1 LACWVIILKNK
12 ENILNVLGL
21 SYRAR
26 KLVTGYDPV
35 LRVLRANKVDLV
47 FIASD
52 ASDRTKDT
60 FSKKCFFYNV
70 PVNYSF
76 NCDELSNSLGKKLVK
91 IVAVCDKGFYSVIN
105 KLIEVN

>member
-1 LACWVIILKNK
+1 MIILKNK
-12 ENILNVLGL
+12 ENILNILGL
-21 SYRAR
+21 TYRAR

-35 LRVLRANKVDLV
+35 LRVVRDKNANLV

-52 ASDRTKDT
+52 ASDKTKDT

-76 NCDELSNSLGKKLVK
+76 NSDELADSLGKKLVK
-91 IVAVCDKGFYSVIN
+91 IAAVCDKGFYDLIN

>member
-1 LACWVIILKNK
+1 MKNK
-12 ENILNVLGL
+12 ENILSILGL

-35 LRVLRANKVDLV
+35 LRVVREKKASLV
-47 FIASD
+47 FIAND
-52 ASDRTKDT
+52 ASDKTKET

-76 NCDELSNSLGKKLVK
+76 NSDELASSLGKKLVK
-91 IVAVCDKGFYSVIN
+91 IAAICDKGFYDVIN